1 LKEVA
6 QRLPALT
13 HSILEQIFLWYHR
26 THFVVMLPETSLAI
40 LFEVAF
46 PKDVPEL
53 CKLVC
58 QLEEIFDTS

>member
-1 LKEVA
+1 
-6 QRLPALT
+6 
-13 HSILEQIFLWYHR
+13 
-26 THFVVMLPETSLAI
+26 MLPETSLAI